1 MAPKGR
7 CKEAGSV
14 LSSATEREEGVTAV
28 EYALMVA
35 IIAVLLVGAFYALFN
50 SVLDRYSSV
59 ATCVDSGPLPGACA
73 PDPDT
78 GAGTPPG
85 GG

>member
-1 MAPKGR
+1 
-7 CKEAGSV
+7 V
-14 LSSATEREEGVTAV
+14 LSSVTEREEGVTAV

-35 IIAVLLVGAFYALFN
+35 IIAVLLVGAVYALFN
-50 SVLDRYSSV
+50 SVLDRYSSA

-78 GAGTPPG
+78 PPG
-85 GG
+85 SG

>member
-1 MAPKGR
+1 VLT
-7 CKEAGSV
+7 SV
-14 LSSATEREEGVTAV
+14 TDGEDGVTAV

-59 ATCVDSGPLPGACA
+59 ATCVDRGPLPGACA
-73 PDPDT
+73 PDPD
-78 GAGTPPG
+78 ASAPPSEG
-85 GG
+85 

>member
-1 MAPKGR
+1 MLLLNTVCLVRARLRRSGAPQD
-7 CKEAGSV
+7 
-14 LSSATEREEGVTAV
+14 GVTAV

-35 IIAVLLVGAFYALFN
+35 IIALLLVGACYAVFN

-73 PDPDT
+73 PDPA
-78 GAGTPPG
+78 AGTPPG

>member
-1 MAPKGR
+1 VPT
-7 CKEAGSV
+7 SV
-14 LSSATEREEGVTAV
+14 TAREDGVTAV

-35 IIAVLLVGAFYALFN
+35 IIAVLLVGACYALFN

-73 PDPDT
+73 PDPD
-78 GAGTPPG
+78 AGTPPG